1 MNIIKN
7 KSNLLTQSHS
17 GNSIIENKK
26 SSAGSLLHSIADS
39 NRSYKNIFNKNI
51 LWVKLYDNYL
61 YLYLNKN
68 TNNKFSIFEP
78 KTKINTSFTPLA
90 LQVADQLSSPAST
103 KQSEENQTLRNS
115 NTLGSSLTPASI
127 MEGTKIDDKIQI
139 NKNTIKLLNLNN
151 DVVVGSDDPSKATKV
166 KNTAEAIKLYKY
178 LNSIFEY
185 KNEIVKYQN
194 IVYQFNKNNKIK
206 QNSSVGNNK
215 NVFTLLESTFLSMS
229 SLISKPFIIITPN
242 KVVIQLFYY
251 LNNNVA
257 SGSNNK
263 LLNINNDKLQ
273 SLCLILSKIYKK
285 PVELE
290 LDRLHYPYYD
300 SNILSNM
307 IGLISNIVKLRFII
321 KKLFTIAKIKK
332 TNKFSNKFSI
342 IPSYLSGFKLRVAG
356 RLLTQRVIPRL
367 TVKTIQRGT
376 LARGKAQFV
385 DSARFTNKNKRGSF
399 SITVTMGHVFF

>member
-7 KSNLLTQSHS
+7 RSSILAQPMAEKTKLL
-17 GNSIIENKK
+17 
-26 SSAGSLLHSIADS
+26 
-39 NRSYKNIFNKNI
+39 SYKNIFNKNI

-68 TNNKFSIFEP
+68 TNNKFNIFEP
-78 KTKINTSFTPLA
+78 KTKINTSFTTLKQLGWGDKAKPNPNAA
-90 LQVADQLSSPAST
+90 LVVAQLSP
-103 KQSEENQTLRNS
+103 ENLENQTLVKK
-115 NTLGSSLTPASI
+115 T
-127 MEGTKIDDKIQI
+127 DDNKIQI

-151 DVVVGSDDPSKATKV
+151 NNLQSVQWTAPNSLGDLGLGSSPNLKPQVQK
-166 KNTAEAIKLYKY
+166 EIKLYKY
-178 LNSIFEY
+178 INSIFEY
-185 KNEIVKYQN
+185 KNELVKYQN
-194 IVYQFNKNNKIK
+194 IVYQFNKNNKVK
-206 QNSSVGNNK
+206 QNSSVGINK

-229 SLISKPFIIITPN
+229 SLISKPIIIITPN

-251 LNNNVA
+251 LNKYNANSVGLDQR
-257 SGSNNK
+257 STNPTNNK
-263 LLNINNDKLQ
+263 LLNLNNDKLQ
-273 SLCLILSKIYKK
+273 SLCLNLSKIYQK

-332 TNKFSNKFSI
+332 TNNFSNKYSI
-342 IPSYLSGFKLRVAG
+342 LPSYLSGFKIRVAG

-385 DSARFTNKNKRGSF
+385 DSARFSNKNKRGSF

>member
-1 MNIIKN
+1 MNII
-7 KSNLLTQSHS
+7 
-17 GNSIIENKK
+17 NKK
-26 SSAGSLLHSIADS
+26 SSLGIAAPLFGNVINSLSENS
-39 NRSYKNIFNKNI
+39 NFESKNLLSYKNIFNKSI

-68 TNNKFSIFEP
+68 TKNKFSILEP
-78 KTKINTSFTPLA
+78 KTKVNT
-90 LQVADQLSSPAST
+90 
-103 KQSEENQTLRNS
+103 EENKTL
-115 NTLGSSLTPASI
+115 AV
-127 MEGTKIDDKIQI
+127 D
-139 NKNTIKLLNLNN
+139 NKVRI
-151 DVVVGSDDPSKATKV
+151 SK
-166 KNTAEAIKLYKY
+166 NAIKLINTNKNNNNQKEIKININKY
-178 LNSIFEY
+178 IKSISKYNSET
-185 KNEIVKYQN
+185 VKYQN
-194 IVYQFNKNNKIK
+194 IVYQFNKNNKGI
-206 QNSSVGNNK
+206 QNSSVGINK

-229 SLISKPFIIITPN
+229 CLISKPIIVITPN

-251 LNNNVA
+251 LNKFY
-257 SGSNNK
+257 SNNK
-263 LLNINNDKLQ
+263 LLKINNDKLH
-273 SLCLILSKIYKK
+273 SLCLNLSKIYKK

-321 KKLFTIAKIKK
+321 KKLFSIAKIKK
-332 TNKFSNKFSI
+332 TNKFINKYSI
-342 IPSYLSGFKLRVAG
+342 IPSYLSGFKIRVAG

-399 SITVTMGHVFF
+399 SITVTMGHIFF

>member
-1 MNIIKN
+1 MNTIKN
-7 KSNLLTQSHS
+7 RS
-17 GNSIIENKK
+17 
-26 SSAGSLLHSIADS
+26 SLLAHKSIFENNKSCNS
-39 NRSYKNIFNKNI
+39 NGSYKNIFNKNI

-78 KTKINTSFTPLA
+78 KTKTNTSFTPLTLA
-90 LQVADQLSSPAST
+90 TGTQVADQLTPPSLCDPQEQGG
-103 KQSEENQTLRNS
+103 QSLTENQTLVGQS
-115 NTLGSSLTPASI
+115 PACHRLSTASFSTN
-127 MEGTKIDDKIQI
+127 TKIDDKIQI

-151 DVVVGSDDPSKATKV
+151 DGIVIGQSPATLAETTVGETTKV
-166 KNTAEAIKLYKY
+166 NNIKLYKY

-194 IVYQFNKNNKIK
+194 IVYQFNKNNKVK

-251 LNNNVA
+251 LNNNQ
-257 SGSNNK
+257 

-342 IPSYLSGFKLRVAG
+342 IPSYLSGFKIRVAG

-385 DSARFTNKNKRGSF
+385 DSARFSNKNKRGSF

>member
-1 MNIIKN
+1 MNII
-7 KSNLLTQSHS
+7 
-17 GNSIIENKK
+17 NKK
-26 SSAGSLLHSIADS
+26 SSLAPLFGNLINSLSEKS
-39 NRSYKNIFNKNI
+39 NTENKKFFSYKNIFNKSI

-68 TNNKFSIFEP
+68 TNNKFSILEP
-78 KTKINTSFTPLA
+78 KTKDNKTLA
-90 LQVADQLSSPAST
+90 TVSSPVLASVA
-103 KQSEENQTLRNS
+103 EEN
-115 NTLGSSLTPASI
+115 
-127 MEGTKIDDKIQI
+127 KVQI
-139 NKNTIKLLNLNN
+139 SKNTIKLIN
-151 DVVVGSDDPSKATKV
+151 
-166 KNTAEAIKLYKY
+166 KNQNQKEIKLNINKY
-178 LNSIFEY
+178 IKSISKYNSET
-185 KNEIVKYQN
+185 VKYQN
-194 IVYQFNKNNKIK
+194 IVYQFNNKGI
-206 QNSSVGNNK
+206 QNSSVGINK

-229 SLISKPFIIITPN
+229 SLISKPIIVITPN

-251 LNNNVA
+251 LNKFDYKNN
-257 SGSNNK
+257 
-263 LLNINNDKLQ
+263 LLINNNDKLQ

-321 KKLFTIAKIKK
+321 KNLFKIAKIKK
-332 TNKFSNKFSI
+332 TNNFINKYSI
-342 IPSYLSGFKLRVAG
+342 IPSYLSGFKIRVAG
-356 RLLTQRVIPRL
+356 RLLTQRVVPRL

-399 SITVTMGHVFF
+399 SITVTMGHIFF